1 MHNVNNLYLLKIV
14 NLLVNIE
21 LTLPTNSS
29 GNIPEKLA
37 AQGMALLE
45 RSEGK
50 GIKDLAS
57 FLLDRVG
64 YSSSRSNLPDFTLS
78 DRSKMLSDLSPNYS
92 FTTLPHCLKL

>member
-1 MHNVNNLYLLKIV
+1 MLNIV
-14 NLLVNIE
+14 NSLVNIE
-21 LTLPTNSS
+21 LTLSTNSS
-29 GNIPEKLA
+29 ENIPEKLA

-45 RSEGK
+45 KSEGK

-64 YSSSRSNLPDFTLS
+64 HGSRRSNLPDFTLS

-92 FTTLPHCLKL
+92 FTTLLHCSKP